1 MRKFNQTH
9 LIFLVILAVLAILLA
24 ASLAAN
30 PSRGVESDPSLT
42 PTLDPA
48 RSVTQNLASLPTVT
62 AVAQPTHTP
71 IPPTATSIPAT
82 PTSYIPPESYY
93 IRDIVGNRQYYALG
107 CEASAAVD
115 LAGYYDVDIYQ
126 YDFQINLP
134 ISDNPDLGFV
144 GDVNGPWGQIPPY
157 AYGVHAAPVADL
169 LNEYGVEV
177 EGGKGYTLEDIKLA
191 ISQSHPVI
199 VWVIG
204 SMVYSEP
211 VSYEDKLGNTTIVAP
226 YEHVVILTGY
236 DKDSVRYLNNG
247 KYADV
252 PNKAFLNSW
261 GVLGNMAVFHR

>member
-42 PTLDPA
+42 PILDPA
-48 RSVTQNLASLPTVT
+48 RSVTQNRASLPTVT
-62 AVAQPTHTP
+62 AAAQPTHTP

-82 PTSYIPPESYY
+82 STPYIPPESYY

-177 EGGKGYTLEDIKLA
+177 ESGKGYTLEDIKIA

-211 VSYEDKLGNTTIVAP
+211 VPYEDKQGNTTIVAP

-252 PNKAFLNSW
+252 PNEAFLNSW

>member
-1 MRKFNQTH
+1 MRKPNQPV
-9 LIFLVILAVLAILLA
+9 LIFLVILTIFAILLA
-24 ASLAAN
+24 SSFVAN
-30 PSRGVESDPSLT
+30 PSRGVESDPLLT
-42 PTLDPA
+42 PALNPA
-48 RSVTQNLASLPTVT
+48 GSVTRDLESLPAVT
-62 AVAQPTHTP
+62 TTTPPTHIP
-71 IPPTATSIPAT
+71 IPPTASSIS
-82 PTSYIPPESYY
+82 PTSTPYFPPESYY
-93 IRDIVGNRQYYALG
+93 IRDFVGNRQYYALG

-115 LAGYYDVDIYQ
+115 LAWYYDVNIYQ

-169 LNEYGVEV
+169 LNKYRVEV
-177 EGGKGYTLEDIKLA
+177 EGGKGYKLEDIKLA
-191 ISQSHPVI
+191 ISLSHPVI

-204 SMVYSEP
+204 NMVYSEP
-211 VSYEDKLGNTTIVAP
+211 VPYEDKSGNMTIVAP

-236 DKDSVRYLNNG
+236 DMDSVRYLNNG

-252 PNKAFLNSW
+252 PTEVFLNSW

>member
-1 MRKFNQTH
+1 MRKLNQPV
-9 LIFLVILAVLAILLA
+9 LIVLVIIAILAILLA
-24 ASLAAN
+24 SSLVAN
-30 PSRGVESDPSLT
+30 PSRGAVPDPSLAPSLI
-42 PTLDPA
+42 PT
-48 RSVTQNLASLPTVT
+48 RSVTRDLESSSVMT
-62 AVAQPTHTP
+62 ATAQPTHTP
-71 IPPTATSIPAT
+71 IPPTASSIL
-82 PTSYIPPESYY
+82 PTSTPYYPPQSYY
-93 IRDIVGNRQYYALG
+93 IRDFVGNRQYYALG

-115 LAGYYDVDIYQ
+115 LAWYYDVNIYQ

-157 AYGVHAAPVADL
+157 AYGVHAAPVANL

-177 EGGKGYTLEDIKLA
+177 EGGKGYRQEDIKFA
-191 ISQSHPVI
+191 ISRSHPVI

-204 SMVYSEP
+204 AMVYSEP
-211 VSYEDKLGNTTIVAP
+211 VPYEDKSGNMTIVAP

-252 PNKAFLNSW
+252 PNEVFLNSW